1 MQQKPKPKQKKEE
14 EVPPERPPRPFKIND
29 LNLWRRLRPKK
40 RMILTAI
47 GLILVVIPLYYFG
60 TSMNSVS
67 QDCYYVVKQLN

>member
-1 MQQKPKPKQKKEE
+1 
-14 EVPPERPPRPFKIND
+14 VPPERPERPFRVND

-67 QDCYYVVKQLN
+67 ADCYYVVKRQN

>member
-1 MQQKPKPKQKKEE
+1 
-14 EVPPERPPRPFKIND
+14 VPPERPDRPFKIND

-47 GLILVVIPLYYFG
+47 ALAIVAIPLYYFG

-67 QDCYYVVKQLN
+67 ADCYYVVKRLNAVPNTIVAQV